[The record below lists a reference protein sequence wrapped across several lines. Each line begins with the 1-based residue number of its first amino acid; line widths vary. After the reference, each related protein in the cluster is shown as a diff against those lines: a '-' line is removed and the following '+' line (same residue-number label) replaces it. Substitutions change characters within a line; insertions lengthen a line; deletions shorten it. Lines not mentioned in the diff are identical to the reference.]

1 MSDNKKRYIFFW
13 LYIFVSKVLALLVI
27 GIQYDLF
34 RPKIVDIPGG
44 VTTQYKWSI
53 WVILLLVWF
62 VFTFWENTTVFI
74 RDMEEGI
81 FREILQGVNSLMLPL
96 ILWGSGVVA
105 FYFLKDYL
113 FFTGTI
119 LVTSL
124 LGVVFRALHNY
135 YRRRVLLLRGYV
147 NVLK

>member
-1 MSDNKKRYIFFW
+1 MSDNKKRYLFFW
-13 LYIFVSKVLALLVI
+13 LYIFVSKLLALIIV

-34 RPKIVDIPGG
+34 RPKIEDIPGG

-62 VFTFWENTTVFI
+62 VFTFWESTTVFI
-74 RDMEEGI
+74 RDMNEGI

-105 FYFLKDYL
+105 YYFIKDYL

-119 LVTSL
+119 LITSL

>member
-1 MSDNKKRYIFFW
+1 M
-13 LYIFVSKVLALLVI
+13 FVSKVLALIVI

-34 RPKIVDIPGG
+34 RPTVVDIPGG

-81 FREILQGVNSLMLPL
+81 FREILQSINSLMLPL

-105 FYFLKDYL
+105 YYFLKDYL